1 MERPVP
7 MSMILMKLKIIFIE
21 MTLKKK
27 SKRSRKSL
35 LGLSKKTL
43 ETFTE
48 SNWTY
53 LHSTF

>member
-7 MSMILMKLKIIFIE
+7 MSMILMKLKIIFTE

-27 SKRSRKSL
+27 YKRSRKSL